1 VNEQKEKMMRL
12 KDSGTTSSPV
22 ATGGLMRRVSEDRKM

>member
-1 VNEQKEKMMRL
+1 MMRL

-22 ATGGLMRRVSEDRKM
+22 AIGGLMRRLYKDRNM